1 MKFKARKDWYSVLI
15 LLIGIICLYI
25 SIYYPF
31 IHTRHHNDDL
41 TVLLIYGFVLP
52 LGIYTIWTWFGT
64 SYILTEEKL
73 IVKQGPIRKAIELHD
88 IEVIEK
94 SSQPLVN
101 NTTLSA
107 ENFIVHYRPNKTVR
121 IAPEHIDVFIN
132 EIQNYNSRIRF
143 HNH

>member
-1 MKFKARKDWYSVLI
+1 MARKDWYSVLV

-25 SIYYPF
+25 SISYPF
-31 IHTRHHNDDL
+31 IHTSHQNDDI
-41 TVLLIYGFVLP
+41 TVILIYGFILP
-52 LGIYTIWTWFGT
+52 LGIYTIWTRFGT
-64 SYILTEEKL
+64 SYLLTEKKL
-73 IVKQGPIRKAIELHD
+73 IVKQGPIRIAIELHD

-107 ENFIVHYRPNKTVR
+107 KNFIVHYRQNKTIR
-121 IAPEHIDVFIN
+121 IAPKHMDVFIN
-132 EIQNYNSRIRF
+132 EIQKSNSRIRF